1 MIRAIF
7 STTLLAV
14 ATLTTAIGGTINPI
28 ANGDFETGNTN
39 GWIVTST
46 SSGNVASSCN
56 LSFGAQALAQGCIA
70 GTNPNAGSYAAY
82 ASTSFPSIANSTGS
96 WTNTLSQN
104 FTVSPGTNISN
115 AVLSYSYSLTHSG
128 TGAIRGLLVQVQVLS
143 GSTVL
148 ATQTILQNPTVSA
161 SVPWTNKTFNLTSVL
176 SANEG
181 QQVTLQLSSTAFYR
195 TSTAPMANS
204 TALITGFDN
213 VKLNLTE
220 PVPEPPTVVLMGSVM
235 LLGWFLRNRSRFYQV
250 NKLTAACET
259 DRA

>member
-1 MIRAIF
+1 M
-7 STTLLAV
+7 
-14 ATLTTAIGGTINPI
+14 
-28 ANGDFETGNTN
+28 
-39 GWIVTST
+39 
-46 SSGNVASSCN
+46 
-56 LSFGAQALAQGCIA
+56 
-70 GTNPNAGSYAAY
+70 
-82 ASTSFPSIANSTGS
+82 
-96 WTNTLSQN
+96 SQN

-181 QQVTLQLSSTAFYR
+181 PQLTLQLSSTAFYR